1 MSMFMEKSD
10 QNKYY
15 YCRGA
20 ESFNSFE
27 EFNEHFDLIIQH
39 FI

>member
-1 MSMFMEKSD
+1 MYMFMENSNEK
-10 QNKYY
+10 KYY
-15 YCRGA
+15 YCQCG
-20 ESFNSFE
+20 ESFSSLE